1 MKLYQKFFSI
11 FENTDKNKIYLLTI
25 GVFLM
30 LILEI
35 FSIGLIFPLLIFLTE
50 SQLFEKYPFLFNI
63 SNMLSIET
71 KNELLIALIILITAV
86 YIAKLI
92 YSYLILYYTHHFAFQ
107 LQEKL
112 TNKLFIFI

>member
-35 FSIGLIFPLLIFLTE
+35 FSIGLIF
-50 SQLFEKYPFLFNI
+50 
-63 SNMLSIET
+63 
-71 KNELLIALIILITAV
+71 
-86 YIAKLI
+86 
-92 YSYLILYYTHHFAFQ
+92 HC
-107 LQEKL
+107 
-112 TNKLFIFI
+112 